1 MLPDKTEKVWLFIDV
16 LYRHMGCGPYHAH
29 ILVDIHYTPLKT
41 KHTTTTCTA
50 VAKNSIGL
58 NDLKKKEYNCVE
70 HAHSSQGETE
80 PRFDL
85 TTLEL

>member
-50 VAKNSIGL
+50 VAKNLIGL
-58 NDLKKKEYNCVE
+58 NDFKKKNIIVWNMHTLHRERL
-70 HAHSSQGETE
+70 SQ
-80 PRFDL
+80 DL
-85 TTLEL
+85 TSQP